1 MRLDVILR
9 LAQDRFL
16 VPSLRGDL
24 SRQVCVVVDVLRASS
39 TIVTM
44 LEQGVEGVLVA
55 ATIAEARRL
64 ARELPG
70 YLLCGEEG
78 GLPPAGF
85 DYGNSPRE
93 FSTLDLRGRRA
104 ILCTTNGTRA
114 LMAAAAAPLV
124 LVGCLLNASAVAQAA
139 ATTAATGGLDIT
151 IVCAGDEG
159 GTAFAAEDALGA
171 GAILDALVSPP
182 PEADQP
188 PADGRREAARLEL
201 TDEAR
206 AALESFRAQ
215 RGREEAALGETPHG
229 RELVALG
236 LADDVSFCAGR
247 DVSAIVPR
255 LERVQGRLRLV
266 ALA

>member
-1 MRLDVILR
+1 MRLDVVLR
-9 LAQDRFL
+9 QAQDRLL

-44 LEQGVEGVLVA
+44 LEQGVEEVLL
-55 ATIAEARRL
+55 ATTISEARRL

-93 FSTLDLRGRRA
+93 FSTLDLKSRRA
-104 ILCTTNGTRA
+104 ILCTSNGTRA
-114 LMAAAAAPLV
+114 LLAAAAAPLV
-124 LVGCLLNASAVAQAA
+124 LVGCLLNAAAVAGAA
-139 ATTAATGGLDIT
+139 ATAAATGGLDIT

-171 GAILDALVSPP
+171 GAILDALVT
-182 PEADQP
+182 AGGRG
-188 PADGRREAARLEL
+188 PASLEL
-201 TDEAR
+201 TEEAR
-206 AALESFRAQ
+206 SALESFRAQ
-215 RGREEAALGETPHG
+215 RGREEAALGERPHG
-229 RELVALG
+229 RELAALG
-236 LADDVSFCAGR
+236 LADDVSFCAR
-247 DVSAIVPR
+247 IDACTRVPR
-255 LERVQGRLRLV
+255 LERAQACLRLV
-266 ALA
+266 TLA